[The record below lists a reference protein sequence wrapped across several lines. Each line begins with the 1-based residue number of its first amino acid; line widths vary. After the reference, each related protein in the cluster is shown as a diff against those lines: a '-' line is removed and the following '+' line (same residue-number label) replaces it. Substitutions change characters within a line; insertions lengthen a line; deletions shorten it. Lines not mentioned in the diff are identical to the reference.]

1 MALTN
6 QPESDRKRKR
16 AFLWNILTILVLM
29 AIACLVF
36 YFVTVF
42 RDPRSWMNPFKPEPS
57 PTVYYTL
64 TSTSTIIQQ
73 PATWTPSITIKPDAT
88 RTHAP
93 TWTPLAGQVS
103 KTHTLMPSETFT
115 PSITPTSMPASAEIT
130 YHPST
135 EIYPAKNCNW
145 LGVGGMVIGTDGN
158 PLQVQTIQ
166 LGGSLNEV
174 IISQLRLSGSAP
186 AYGASGFEFEL
197 GTQPVAST
205 QTLWIQ
211 LFDNTGTALTEKIY
225 FDTFDDCAQNLV
237 KVTFT
242 RNR

>member
-1 MALTN
+1 MALTD

-16 AFLWNILTILVLM
+16 AFLWNILTILVLL

-57 PTVYYTL
+57 LTVYYTQ
-64 TSTSTIIQQ
+64 TSTYTIIQQ
-73 PATWTPSITIKPDAT
+73 PATWTPSITIKPDDT
-88 RTHAP
+88 RTRAP

-103 KTHTLMPSETFT
+103 KTLTLTPSETFT

-145 LGVGGMVIGTDGN
+145 LGVGGMVIGIDGN
-158 PLQVQTIQ
+158 PLQFQTIQ

-186 AYGASGFEFEL
+186 GYGASGFEFEL